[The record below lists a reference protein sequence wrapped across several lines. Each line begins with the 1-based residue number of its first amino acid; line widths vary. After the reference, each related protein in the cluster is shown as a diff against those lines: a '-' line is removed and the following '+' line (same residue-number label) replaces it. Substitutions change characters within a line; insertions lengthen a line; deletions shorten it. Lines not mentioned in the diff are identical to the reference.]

1 MQVQKEWLDFLRDQ
15 YPKGTRIR
23 LTEMKDDPYAL
34 APGSMGTL
42 NYIDD
47 DAQFHI
53 RWDNGSGLALR
64 IGEDRFQVLPQE
76 PQTLKFY
83 MPLTAQL
90 YGRDDWGDLEE
101 YGEDLDGRSLRDYQS
116 CIHETMLENQMPE
129 EKSRGLMHWY
139 DKDDGVNRKVQSV
152 VFDVESRN
160 GQLWCIAECR
170 MVGELLPE
178 EKETLAEYIT
188 GQASDGWGEGFE
200 QRAIKLDEGELY
212 VSLWNSSNWS
222 IQTEEEKFSPNSL
235 TRLPDLCWSVLPGE
249 GTLICIK
256 RGESGYYENF
266 REFVDTINTPE
277 NIALEQMMI
286 EALYQ
291 AIAALSAEEQ
301 ALVQG
306 LILKGMTEREY
317 AEQMGVYRNAIHE
330 KKVRVIKKIKKL
342 IEN

>member
-1 MQVQKEWLDFLRDQ
+1 
-15 YPKGTRIR
+15 
-23 LTEMKDDPYAL
+23 
-34 APGSMGTL
+34 
-42 NYIDD
+42 
-47 DAQFHI
+47 
-53 RWDNGSGLALR
+53 
-64 IGEDRFQVLPQE
+64 
-76 PQTLKFY
+76 